1 MTTPAFLLRG
11 PRRLRRS
18 APGIALVAAALV
30 CGVSGLLAASTARA
44 FPTPSIAPIA
54 WEIDLEYRHPR
65 RLVVESPGQGPKAY
79 WYLLY
84 TVTNNSDSELFFVP
98 AIEMLTED
106 GRVLPANRNIPR
118 SVFNTIAERTRS
130 MNLTLPQDMSA
141 KLLVGEDQ
149 AKSSVAIWE
158 EPSSEMGT
166 FDIFF
171 GGLSGEI
178 VVLKDPQG
186 NMLKDPDGNPIRVR
200 KTRQLRYK
208 VRGDDVRPEIDQV
221 VPVLDTWVM
230 R

>member
-1 MTTPAFLLRG
+1 MTQVSSLRE
-11 PRRLRRS
+11 PHRLIRS
-18 APGIALVAAALV
+18 ARGLALVAAFLIGGGA
-30 CGVSGLLAASTARA
+30 GLLATRPASA

-54 WEIDLEYRHPR
+54 WEIDLKYRHPR
-65 RLVVESPGQGPKAY
+65 RMVVESGQGTRAY
-79 WYLLY
+79 WYMLY

-98 AIEMLTED
+98 AIELLTGD

-118 SVFNTIAERTRS
+118 SVFDAIASRARS
-130 MNLTLPQDMSA
+130 MDLTLPQDMSA

-149 AKSSVAIWE
+149 ARSSVAIWE
-158 EPSSEMGT
+158 EPSAEMGT

-178 VVLKDPQG
+178 VVLTDANG
-186 NMLKDPDGNPIRVR
+186 NPLKDPDGNPIRVR

-208 VRGDDVRPEIDQV
+208 VRGDDVHQQIDEL